1 METQI
6 IVLYEV
12 VLPDTNERAVTYSRE
27 QALEYYYDEYMVFEK
42 HITKYKPSTL
52 TDTQTIVSLRWDNN
66 PEFNPHFWE
75 EE

>member
-1 METQI
+1 MEKQI

-12 VLPDTNERAVTYSRE
+12 VLPDTNERTFTYSRE
-27 QALEYYYDEYMVFEK
+27 QALECYYDEYMVFEK
-42 HITKYKPSTL
+42 HIAKYKPSIF

-66 PEFNPHFWE
+66 PEFNPDFE